1 MLVLPREE
9 EHKVAAAGI
18 WWGNRGK
25 TAKHTSTLNGLGSE
39 LTTVILVALYVR
51 FKDFL
56 KKKKNASKL
65 LRELWPAL
73 HPPHSVVSGRS
84 LPLSRPQVPYSQDI
98 TSRRL
103 AMPGQHL
110 SLPFF
115 QLQQKGPGRE

>member
-56 KKKKNASKL
+56 KKKRMPQNCSGNWGL
-65 LRELWPAL
+65 LCIHLTLWSQVGHFPSPGLRCLIHRTSPA
-73 HPPHSVVSGRS
+73 G
-84 LPLSRPQVPYSQDI
+84 D
-98 TSRRL
+98 
-103 AMPGQHL
+103 
-110 SLPFF
+110 
-115 QLQQKGPGRE
+115 